1 MDTYAETALLH
12 SEMTSPAGGDSR
24 FNSIVYLNWAIKK
37 SPLLLLQI
45 SATTSACTSFSRFG
59 KAWNGHC
66 VYYRLCCDMRS
77 DLLCLTDSYWTLSQS
92 FTGSSSVSKGVS
104 FSLGSWDWQSLI
116 DREKLQDGSGSRPDI
131 VRNMPLAVM
140 GHSLNYIFLISLGWL

>member
-24 FNSIVYLNWAIKK
+24 FNSIVYLIWAIKK

-77 DLLCLTDSYWTLSQS
+77 DSYWTLSQS

-131 VRNMPLAVM
+131 VRNMLPLAVM